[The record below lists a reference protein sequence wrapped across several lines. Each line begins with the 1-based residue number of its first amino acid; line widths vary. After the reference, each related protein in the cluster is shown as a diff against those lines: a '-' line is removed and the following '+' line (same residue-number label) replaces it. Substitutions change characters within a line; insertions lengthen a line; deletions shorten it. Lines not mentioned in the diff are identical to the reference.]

1 MYIVTL
7 WHVCVTTPCHG
18 KATIHSDCIAYL
30 HVAVISRKESGVDV
44 VMEQLVPFSLLT
56 SYKIFRAAVN
66 SMKVI
71 RSSCNMPNIFVQFQP
86 NLEFLDR
93 FSSEPPLSNSMK
105 IRQVGA
111 MILHA
116 DGQTNGHG

>member
-1 MYIVTL
+1 
-7 WHVCVTTPCHG
+7 
-18 KATIHSDCIAYL
+18 
-30 HVAVISRKESGVDV
+30 
-44 VMEQLVPFSLLT
+44 MEQLVPFSLLT
-56 SYKIFRAAVN
+56 TCKIFYTAVN

-93 FSSEPPLSNSMK
+93 FSTEPPLSNSIK
-105 IRQVGA
+105 IHPVGA